1 MITYT
6 PTTTHDAF
14 TVIME
19 ALCASVENDNHL
31 IDATVVIK
39 LTKKECKVIVSSDIC
54 LDNIDSTAFDVKLTD
69 KSTTITYTVK

>member
-14 TVIME
+14 SVIME
-19 ALCASVENDNHL
+19 ALCASVENDNQL

-39 LTKKECKVIVSSDIC
+39 LTKECKVIVSSDIC

-69 KSTTITYTVK
+69 KSTTITLL